1 MTRTSISIFLLVVGL
16 VWAVVASGFVALL
29 AGFFGNAPPWDSVVI
44 AKLLGW
50 FSWVFVGPLL
60 LIAGATLVLI
70 RAHEKAGSILSLI
83 ACFILTALVGYQ
95 TLETLFSAA
104 EPLIMKPSYRGYA
117 IAVILTVLA
126 DTGAVRLYRLASLAV
141 VQEK

>member
-1 MTRTSISIFLLVVGL
+1 VVGL

-70 RAHEKAGSILSLI
+70 RAHEILSLI